1 MIITVDPDY
10 PNLKKVANAARF
22 LKQGGMLAYPT
33 DTTYGIGVDPFQPK
47 AVSLL
52 FTQTRRPPGKPA
64 SLLCSDITMVSQYAV
79 ISDRIFRA
87 MKRALPGPFT
97 FILPALK
104 SVPRG
109 LHGKRREVGIR
120 VPAHPIVQELI
131 KALGSPIL
139 NVSARNLDDHYTG
152 DAREIEDVWGYK
164 LDAVIDC
171 GDLEPSESTVLDL
184 VDDQPL
190 VVREGL
196 GDPALFLG

>member
-1 MIITVDPDY
+1 MILTVDADY
-10 PNLKKVANAARF
+10 PNLKKVANAVHL
-22 LKQGGMLAYPT
+22 LKQGGILAYPT

-52 FTQTRRPPGKPA
+52 FEQTKRPPGKPA

-79 ISDRIFRA
+79 ISDRIFRT

-104 SVPRG
+104 TVPRG

-120 VPAHPIVQELI
+120 VPENPIVQELI
-131 KALGSPIL
+131 RAFGSPIL
-139 NVSARNLDDHYTG
+139 NVSARDLEGNYTG
-152 DAREIEDVWGYK
+152 DAREIEKIWGYK

-171 GDLEPSESTVLDL
+171 GGLEPHESTVLDL
-184 VDDQPL
+184 VDEQPVL
-190 VVREGL
+190 VREGL
-196 GDPALFLG
+196 GDPSLFLS